1 MKHFAKKAMSVF
13 LIVSLLIC
21 SVFIGTASAINFK
34 PSDIDLAAQINNPAN
49 WHAEW
54 SQLSVGSDGN
64 LVINLD
70 TYHSMFCSITG
81 LKPNTTYRINGAFKA
96 LKGQA
101 ALYYGDYG
109 VAIAPAS
116 VEDGKVV
123 DNTLITSGDH
133 NTTVAEGSSG
143 YIMNKVF
150 TTTSETD
157 YTLRLGFSGD
167 QAYGGQITLFG
178 WRLEEEGLSEE
189 LKTVT
194 KTTTLTELKN
204 AANWVEAENTS
215 GITQKDS
222 ETIVFNGWY
231 TADMPVYA
239 TLYLKPNTTYT
250 FHADYTANNGNLAE
264 IYSGDW
270 GVLIVPAS
278 VADLD
283 NGAPA
288 SFTASTLRAGALN
301 SSSSHSHGA
310 VYASATAQINET
322 FTTTDETKYT
332 LGIRVKGGTAAWA
345 CEDRVKMWG
354 FSVKETV
361 TQPSD
366 AMVVAMSGKFEVGE
380 KVAAIRAGDASK
392 PQGLRVKSNIDETLL
407 ADAACGGYTVTEYG
421 TLVAKKANLHD
432 LDLTLDMVGNTTFKA
447 KKGPAYVASSGI
459 RKTYEQVNTSLIYTG
474 VLIGISVPNYNATYS
489 VRAYVC
495 LKNAEGTELVV
506 YGNTAE
512 VSVLDVANT
521 ILSDTGAS
529 TADKSAAQSV
539 VDAYN
544 SHTASNS

>member
-1 MKHFAKKAMSVF
+1 MKHFAKKAMSFF

-49 WHAEW
+49 WHAKW
-54 SQLSVGSDGN
+54 SQFSVGSDGN

-70 TYHSMFCSITG
+70 TWNEMYCTITG
-81 LKPNTTYRINGAFKA
+81 LKPNTTYRMNGAFKA
-96 LKGQA
+96 LKGQSS
-101 ALYYGDYG
+101 LISGEWG

-133 NTTVAEGSSG
+133 NLTIAQGSTG
-143 YIMNKVF
+143 YIMNKEF

-204 AANWVEAENTS
+204 AANWLKAENTS

-366 AMVVAMSGKFEVGE
+366 AMDVAMSGKFEVGE

-447 KKGPAYVASSGI
+447 KKGAAYVAASGI
-459 RKTYEQVNTSLIYTG
+459 KKTYEQVNTSLIYTG

-512 VSVLDVANT
+512 VSVLAVANT
-521 ILSDTGAS
+521 ILSDSDAS
-529 TADKSAAQSV
+529 AADQSVAQSV